1 MNFAEILSSILVI
14 TLPFI
19 KKLIES
25 TVVPYLKRLAYEKL
39 DNRVDDLI
47 QDLAQNAGKIATE
60 ENEAKRYAYQQG
72 TKLGIDTI
80 RAIALKLNKAADE
93 IEKAL

>member
-19 KKLIES
+19 KKLIQS
-25 TVVPYLKRLAYEKL
+25 TVVPFLKRTAYEKL
-39 DNRVDDLI
+39 DNRVDALI

-60 ENEAKRYAYQQG
+60 DNEAKKFAYQEG
-72 TKLGIDTI
+72 TKLGIDTL
-80 RAIALKLNKAADE
+80 RAIAEKLNMAANE
-93 IEKAL
+93 IEKVL

>member
-1 MNFAEILSSILVI
+1 MNWLATILTI

-19 KKLIES
+19 QKLIES
-25 TVVPYLKRLAYEKL
+25 TVVPYIKRLAYE
-39 DNRVDDLI
+39 RVDNKIDKLI
-47 QDLAQNAGKIATE
+47 QDLAQNASKIATE
-60 ENEAKRYAYQQG
+60 ENEAKKYGYETG
-72 TKLGIDTI
+72 TRLGIDTI